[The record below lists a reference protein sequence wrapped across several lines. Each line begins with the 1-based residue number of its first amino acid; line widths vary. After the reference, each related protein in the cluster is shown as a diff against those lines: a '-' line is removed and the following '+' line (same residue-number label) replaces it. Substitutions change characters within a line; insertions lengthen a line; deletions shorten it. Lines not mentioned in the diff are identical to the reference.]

1 MEIHVIFTGGTIGSR
16 LHGEGIG
23 TDSNAPHELL
33 QKYKEATGDETVFP
47 AVVPYTILS
56 ENLKFYHITML
67 ANCIREEAKKCDAL
81 IVTHGTDTLPF
92 TAVALSYI
100 LGNEHIP
107 VVLVS
112 SNYILSDER
121 ANGVKNFLAA
131 VNFLRS
137 QKDARGVYVSYRN
150 NGEHT
155 KIFRGARLLAHL
167 PPTDDVHALGGAL
180 AVQKNKVFH
189 TVPGYTEKSDAQ
201 PPISAEGLEEAS
213 ERVLFLR
220 AHPRMV
226 YPDPDPDC
234 AAVLIE
240 TYHSGTLCTAS
251 SGLKRFADIAAARG
265 LPVFLAGITGERVYE
280 STDLYPSLGL
290 IPLPRMSPVAAYM
303 KLCLAIGNGLDPKT
317 VLPLPLGGDME

>member
-1 MEIHVIFTGGTIGSR
+1 MEIRVIFTGGTIGSR
-16 LHGEGIG
+16 LHGDALG
-23 TDSNAPHELL
+23 TDTDAPHELL
-33 QKYKEATGDETVFP
+33 KLYREKSGDDTVF
-47 AVVPYTILS
+47 ATAAPYTILS
-56 ENLKFYHITML
+56 ENLKFYHITKL
-67 ANCIREEAKKCDAL
+67 AACIKEEAAKCDAL

-100 LGNEHIP
+100 LGNDHPP

-121 ANGVKNFLAA
+121 ANGVKNFRAA

-137 QKDARGVYVSYRN
+137 QKHARGVYVSYRN
-150 NGEHT
+150 TGEHT

-180 AVQKNKVFH
+180 AMQKDKVFY
-189 TVPGYTEKSDAQ
+189 TVSGYTEREDAQ
-201 PPISAEGLEEAS
+201 APIPAEGLEEAS

-226 YPDPDPDC
+226 YPEIEPHY

-240 TYHSGTLCTAS
+240 TYHSGTLCTAG
-251 SGLKRFADIAAARG
+251 SGLHRFAARAKEMG
-265 LPVFLAGITGERVYE
+265 VPVFLAGITGERVYE
-280 STDLYPSLGL
+280 STDLYPTLGL

-303 KLCLAIGNGLDPKT
+303 KLCLAIGAGLDPK
-317 VLPLPLGGDME
+317 VALPLPLGGDME